1 MCVCVRQLKNFY
13 LVVFYVNL
21 QAKLPFLLIVAD
33 AWAAA
38 HIKSNSKRSKG
49 NGNGDGSGS
58 NNYDSSASTYIKTTV
73 NAYLTNFTTCM
84 QIFRMQQLHKCE
96 GSSKKNSLN
105 IYLFI

>member
-1 MCVCVRQLKNFY
+1 MRQLKNFY

-49 NGNGDGSGS
+49 NGNGSGS
-58 NNYDSSASTYIKTTV
+58 YNYDSSASTYIKTTV

-84 QIFRMQQLHKCE
+84 QIF
-96 GSSKKNSLN
+96 
-105 IYLFI
+105 